1 MLKAWLTTNGA
12 RKKTMI
18 ETAMIMTMIETD
30 GNDKMK
36 VLCNVYLDRIALCIL
51 KKKTKQRDCNINILV

>member
-1 MLKAWLTTNGA
+1 
-12 RKKTMI
+12 MI